1 MMKRGFSVLGA
12 VGLGA
17 GLMYLF
23 DPEEGNRR
31 RALMRDQAISML
43 RRSDDFIEKTARD
56 FRNRTR
62 GMVAET
68 MAALSDQE
76 GTTDWVLEERVRAE
90 IGRFSRHSSSIEVTA
105 NQGRVTLSGPILKDE
120 VDRVVSSV
128 SKVRGVKEMDNRL
141 EVHES
146 PDDIPALQ
154 GQPQRREPRMELL
167 QENWSPTARLVTGA
181 GGLAMALYGLARRGV
196 TGTAMA
202 LTGLG
207 LAARGITNK
216 EIKKIVGVGSER
228 NAVDFHK
235 TININAPV
243 EEVYRFWENIE
254 NFPRFM
260 EHVKEVRMG
269 GDGHSHWKV
278 AGPAGAPV
286 EFDAITTKKEKNR
299 VIAWKSQPNEVV
311 KSAGIVQFEPNP
323 QGGTRVTVRMS
334 YTPPA
339 GAVGHAVASL
349 FGVDPKKAMDDD
361 LVRMKSLIEEGKTTA
376 EGKQVKKEEVAE

>member
-1 MMKRGFSVLGA
+1 
-12 VGLGA
+12 
-17 GLMYLF
+17 MYLF

-31 RALMRDQAISML
+31 RALIRDQARSML

-62 GMVAET
+62 GLVAES
-68 MAALSDQE
+68 MAMLSDRE
-76 GTTDWVLEERVRAE
+76 GATDWVLEERVRAE
-90 IGRFSRHSSSIEVTA
+90 IGRVSRHSSSIEVTA

-128 SKVRGVKEMDNRL
+128 SKIRDVKEVDNRL
-141 EVHES
+141 EVYES
-146 PDDIPALQ
+146 PGDIPGLQ
-154 GQPQRREPRMELL
+154 GQAQRREPRVDLL
-167 QENWSPTARLVTGA
+167 QENWSPTTRLVTGA

-207 LAARGITNK
+207 LASRGIANK

-228 NAVDFHK
+228 NALDFHK

-260 EHVKEVRMG
+260 EHVKEVRAG
-269 GDGHSHWKV
+269 GNGLSHWKV
-278 AGPAGAPV
+278 AGPAGTPV
-286 EFDAITTKKEKNR
+286 EFEAITTRKEKNK

-311 KSAGIVQFEPNP
+311 KSAGIVQFQPNP

-376 EGKQVKKEEVAE
+376 EGRQVKKEEVSQ